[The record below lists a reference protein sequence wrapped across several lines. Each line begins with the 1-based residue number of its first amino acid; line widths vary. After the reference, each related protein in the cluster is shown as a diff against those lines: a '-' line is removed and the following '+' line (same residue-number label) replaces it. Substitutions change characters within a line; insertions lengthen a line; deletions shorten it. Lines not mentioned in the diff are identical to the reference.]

1 MKKYA
6 VIALLGA
13 LLLLAAFCPE
23 KGMPFAIPQGW
34 PKLVYDF
41 KKNPADKNKRDLGR
55 LLFYDPALSRDSTI
69 SCASCHL
76 SYTTFT
82 HTDHSLSHG
91 IEGRIGTRNSPVLVN
106 LAWSNSFMW
115 DGAVKSLDEQSEKPI
130 THPMEMDETMDCVAA
145 KLQKQPAYR
154 HLFYAAFKDSA
165 IKKEYILKSLGQF
178 MVTLVSANSKY
189 DKMKRGEDTF
199 TVAEANG
206 YKLFKAHCN
215 NCHTEPLFTNN
226 GFENNGL
233 AVDETLKDIGRMKVT
248 GKREDSLKFKVPTL
262 RNVAVSYP
270 YMHDGRFKTLGM
282 VLNNYA
288 MGIQQTPTL
297 NPLLR
302 KGIYL
307 SNIEK
312 AEMAAFLQT
321 LTDKEFLYNPDYEN
335 PAKYF
340 SSKQSEG
347 K

>member
-1 MKKYA
+1 MKKYS

-13 LLLLAAFCPE
+13 LLLLAAFCPKKE
-23 KGMPFAIPQGW
+23 MPFAVPEGW
-34 PKLVYDF
+34 PAPLYDF
-41 KKNPADKNKRDLGR
+41 KKNPADNNKRELGR
-55 LLFYDPALSRDSTI
+55 MLFYDPVLSRDSTI

-76 SYTTFT
+76 SYTSFT

-115 DGAVKSLDEQSEKPI
+115 DGAVGSLDEQSEKPV
-130 THPMEMDETMDCVAA
+130 THPMEMDETMERVIA
-145 KLQKQPAYR
+145 KLQKQQRYR
-154 HLFYAAFKDSA
+154 GLFYTAYKDSV
-165 IKKEYILKSLGQF
+165 IKKEYILKALGQF
-178 MVTLVSANSKY
+178 MVTMVSANAKY
-189 DKMKRGEDTF
+189 DKVKRGEDTF
-199 TVAEANG
+199 TVAEAKG
-206 YKLFKAHCN
+206 YVLFKANCN
-215 NCHTEPLFTNN
+215 SCHTEPLFTNN
-226 GFENNGL
+226 RFENNGL
-233 AVDETLKDIGRMKVT
+233 AVDETLNDIGRMKVT

-262 RNVAVSYP
+262 RNIAISYP

-321 LTDKEFLYNPDYEN
+321 LTDKDFLYNHDYDY
-335 PAKYF
+335 PAQYF

>member
-1 MKKYA
+1 MKKLV
-6 VIALLGA
+6 VIALLGVF
-13 LLLLAAFCPE
+13 LLLAAFCPE
-23 KGMPFAIPQGW
+23 KELPFAVPQGW
-34 PKLVYDF
+34 PKPTYDF
-41 KKNPADKNKRDLGR
+41 KKNPTDYNKRELGR
-55 LLFYDPALSRDSTI
+55 MLFYDPILSRDSTI

-76 SYTTFT
+76 SYTSFT

-130 THPMEMDETMDCVAA
+130 VHVLEMDETIEHARA
-145 KLQKQPAYR
+145 KLQRMSRYR
-154 HLFYAAFKDSA
+154 SLFYEAFNDSA
-165 IKKEYILKSLGQF
+165 IKKEYILQTLGQF
-178 MVTLVSANSKY
+178 MVTLVSSNAKY
-189 DKMKRGEDTF
+189 DKVKRGQDTF
-199 TVAEANG
+199 TVTEANG
-206 YKLFKAHCN
+206 YKLFKIHCN
-215 NCHTEPLFTNN
+215 NCHTEPLFTNHK
-226 GFENNGL
+226 FENNGL
-233 AVDETLKDIGRMKVT
+233 AVDATLNDIGRMKVT
-248 GKREDSLKFKVPTL
+248 GRREDSLKFKVPTL
-262 RNVAVSYP
+262 RNIAVSLP

-297 NPLLR
+297 NPLLK

-312 AEMAAFLQT
+312 AEMVAFLYT
-321 LTDKEFLYNPDYEN
+321 LTDKDFLYNHDFEY

-340 SSKQSEG
+340 SSMQGEG